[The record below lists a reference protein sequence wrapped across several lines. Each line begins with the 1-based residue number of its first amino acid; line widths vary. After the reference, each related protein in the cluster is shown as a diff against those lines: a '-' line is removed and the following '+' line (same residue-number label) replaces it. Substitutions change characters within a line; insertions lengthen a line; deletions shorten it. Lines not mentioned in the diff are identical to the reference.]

1 MISGIIVLQL
11 WKVSFVMAQNQQ
23 TSAQVASI
31 AAKAMQNPS
40 SLSSDEIRQ
49 LAASV
54 QNESDFN
61 HQSSG
66 NNQQGQPKNQSNPNN
81 QQGHGSQQSQRK

>member
-1 MISGIIVLQL
+1 
-11 WKVSFVMAQNQQ
+11 MAQNQQ

-40 SLSSDEIRQ
+40 SLSNDEIKT

-54 QNESDFN
+54 QS
-61 HQSSG
+61 QSSEFNQQSTP
-66 NNQQGQPKNQSNPNN
+66 NNQQGQP
-81 QQGHGSQQSQRK
+81 SQQSQRK